1 MGHMKGFQ
9 LDHMPPKFTLWKN
22 LQLLN
27 YWFLKVK
34 FDVTSFLLSPPT
46 IPHIVNSCLRAFCN
60 KVCVSGS
67 FSVYVGW
74 STGDWND
81 NDNWAHLIPRGRQW
95 GDQEGF
101 FRVHFTRSAVNCLAQ
116 LHLRCKWYFPGDLLF
131 SQSAVRQC
139 PSRDTPKLQ
148 TDSRPVFIFWQHV
161 ASWLQCSCPAQRGDA
176 VDLKI

>member
-9 LDHMPPKFTLWKN
+9 LDYMLPKFTLWKN

-46 IPHIVNSCLRAFCN
+46 IPHIVNSCLTAFCN
-60 KVCVSGS
+60 KVSVSGS

-81 NDNWAHLIPRGRQW
+81 NDNWAHLIPRGRRW
-95 GDQEGF
+95 GDQDGF

-116 LHLRCKWYFPGDLLF
+116 QNLRCKWYFPGDLLF
-131 SQSAVRQC
+131 SQSAVR
-139 PSRDTPKLQ
+139 DNAH
-148 TDSRPVFIFWQHV
+148 HV
-161 ASWLQCSCPAQRGDA
+161 TILSSKQIQDQCSFFGNMWQFDCSVAALLRE
-176 VDLKI
+176 VMLLI